1 MTKIERKYIFR
12 KKVEKLL
19 SRYKPSTMSQKLF
32 DSIDK
37 VGAAATH
44 LYIDNEGMVH
54 VEALTPDQ
62 CLDLMSWDNI
72 PEENFCI
79 CNLPQLSQIDL

>member
-1 MTKIERKYIFR
+1 MKNRERKYIFR

-19 SRYKPSTMSQKLF
+19 SDYKPNTMTEKLF
-32 DSIDK
+32 DSFDRI
-37 VGAAATH
+37 GAAATH
-44 LYIDNEGMVH
+44 LWVDEAGMVH

-72 PEENFCI
+72 PEENFAI
-79 CNLPQLSQIDL
+79 AKL